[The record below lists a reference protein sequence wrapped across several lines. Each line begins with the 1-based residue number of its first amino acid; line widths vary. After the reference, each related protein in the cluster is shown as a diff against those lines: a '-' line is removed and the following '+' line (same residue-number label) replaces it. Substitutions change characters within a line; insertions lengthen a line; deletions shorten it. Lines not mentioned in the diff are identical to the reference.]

1 MARFAPR
8 SPLFR
13 AKAPLDG
20 LDVVEPGLGLDDGVE
35 IGPVDHPVGTPQIAG
50 QRDGYLR
57 TPPKQSTESCGE
69 ASQKR
74 DMCLVADRSSDGV
87 DAETQLA
94 AEDRG
99 HLGEGLD
106 ARVRCEGS
114 LDAEHLGVRDP
125 DGPSQCPGAH
135 ADRHTRDTQ
144 LLAGASEQISTT
156 AGA

>member
-1 MARFAPR
+1 MAWMPR
-8 SPLFR
+8 LSSQP
-13 AKAPLDG
+13 
-20 LDVVEPGLGLDDGVE
+20 
-35 IGPVDHPVGTPQIAG
+35 
-50 QRDGYLR
+50 R
-57 TPPKQSTESCGE
+57 TE
-69 ASQKR
+69 AI
-74 DMCLVADRSSDGV
+74 
-87 DAETQLA
+87 
-94 AEDRG
+94 
-99 HLGEGLD
+99 LGEGLD